1 MNILLDT
8 LAQQN
13 KFHFIK
19 IMPHALPGD
28 KFQAE
33 QPLIAFLDDY
43 QQGRA
48 DLDKMTL
55 VLLKHHYPFNFT
67 KYTRLQP
74 TYINVMRDPVTWFQ
88 SHYYFERFGWQ
99 RKQETRTTGEKKA
112 LTDEEKDMVCTKQ
125 LNGHFSAKIAF
136 FSNCEIELNCYI
148 LPF

>member
-1 MNILLDT
+1 
-8 LAQQN
+8 
-13 KFHFIK
+13 
-19 IMPHALPGD
+19 MPHALPGD

-48 DLDKMTL
+48 DLDQMTL

-67 KYTRLQP
+67 KYTRVQP

-112 LTDEEKDMVCTKQ
+112 LTDEEKDMVCMRLFYVSQ
-125 LNGHFSAKIAF
+125 IG
-136 FSNCEIELNCYI
+136 
-148 LPF
+148 